1 MTMKIAIVGGT
12 GLLGSPVTAAIRER
26 GHEVR
31 VLSRNAPEYRVDLT
45 TGAGLDAALEGCQV
59 VVDASNNSS
68 RRAAATLVEGTRRLL
83 TAGQRAGVT
92 HHVCVS
98 IVGCDR
104 MPVGYYRVKTEQEA
118 AVTAGPLPWTIV
130 RAVQF
135 HEFVAAILGAAARYR
150 LVPVPRGVL
159 QPVAVAEAA
168 VAVADAAVAGP
179 RRGRIEVGGPEVV
192 AIRDL
197 AMTWRRS
204 SGQRALLVPVPVPGK
219 VGRALRDGSLT
230 TARPDVRGSV
240 TFADWAKSHPATA
253 TAARG

>member
-1 MTMKIAIVGGT
+1 MKIAIVGGT
-12 GLLGSPVTAAIRER
+12 GLLGRQVTAELRER

-45 TGAGLDAALEGCQV
+45 TGAGLDAALGGCEV

-68 RRAAATLVEGTRRLL
+68 RTAAATLVEGTRRLL
-83 TAGQRAGVT
+83 AAGQQAGVA

-104 MPVGYYRVKTEQEA
+104 VPLGYYRVKTEQEGVVA
-118 AVTAGPLPWTIV
+118 GGPLPWTIV
-130 RAVQF
+130 RATQF
-135 HEFVAAILGAAARYR
+135 HEFVASMLGAAARYR
-150 LVPVPRGVL
+150 VVPVPRGVL

-168 VAVADAAVAGP
+168 RAVADAAVADP
-179 RRGRIEVGGPEVV
+179 RRGRVEVAGPDVA

-197 AMTWRRS
+197 AVTWRRAA
-204 SGQRALLVPVPVPGK
+204 GRRALLVPLPVPGK

-230 TARPDVRGSV
+230 TGSPDVRGSL
-240 TFADWAKSHPATA
+240 TFAAWVRSRPRPE
-253 TAARG
+253 TAARA